1 METKSINE
9 IVMYYLEK
17 IKEWR
22 DMVIDDEISLYDNGY
37 INDDKKYGENSNK
50 TYDIIV
56 HYSIRGQQLMTD
68 ILVSMI
74 SKEINIEC
82 DVTGLADA
90 INDYVIGDLTL
101 DSMYTLLYEF
111 AIMGINCSRE
121 DANRWDKLY
130 NTLKEKDNK

>member
-68 ILVSMI
+68 MLVSMI
-74 SKEINIEC
+74 SKEIDIEC
-82 DVTGLADA
+82 DVTDLADA

>member
-68 ILVSMI
+68 MLVSMI
-74 SKEINIEC
+74 SKEIDIEC
-82 DVTGLADA
+82 DVTDLADA

-111 AIMGINCSRE
+111 AIMGNNCSSE

>member
-68 ILVSMI
+68 MLVSMI
-74 SKEINIEC
+74 SKEIDIEC
-82 DVTGLADA
+82 DVTDLADA

-130 NTLKEKDNK
+130 NTLKEKDSK

>member
-1 METKSINE
+1 METKNINE
-9 IVMYYLEK
+9 IVVYYLEK

-68 ILVSMI
+68 MLVSMI

-82 DVTGLADA
+82 DVTDLADA

>member
-1 METKSINE
+1 MEIKSINE

-68 ILVSMI
+68 MLVSMI

-82 DVTGLADA
+82 DVTDLADA

-130 NTLKEKDNK
+130 NTLKEKDSK